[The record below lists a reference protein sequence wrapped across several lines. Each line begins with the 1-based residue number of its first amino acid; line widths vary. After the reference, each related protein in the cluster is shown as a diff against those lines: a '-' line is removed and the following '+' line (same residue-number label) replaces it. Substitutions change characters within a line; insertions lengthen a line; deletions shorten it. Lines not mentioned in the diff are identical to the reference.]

1 MADSMTPRER
11 LLTALAHKR
20 PDRVPI
26 DLGGVVTGIHRDAY
40 NRLKEYW
47 GIEEETEI
55 HDFKQQLAK
64 PSETMLEKMGV
75 DTRFLDSGSRS
86 SRGVEIFE
94 GEDYYGYTDAWGI
107 EWRMPKALPLYYD
120 MVNHP
125 MADLTVA
132 DLDHYDY
139 PPLASATDESIV
151 ALASIARDLYENTDY
166 GLMIF
171 GPASFFEFPWYLRGF
186 ENYLMDMMLNETFLN
201 KLLDKLLEQ
210 CIAYWEAHLAAVADY
225 VQVVQ
230 VADDLGHQ
238 GGPMMS
244 LELFEKFVKPRQK
257 EVIDFIKAR
266 TDAYICIHSCG
277 SIRQFIPSLIENGI
291 DAINP
296 VQVSAA
302 DMDPAELK
310 AEFGDRLSFWGGI
323 DTQHILPNGSP
334 EEVAAETR
342 RIIEILGEN
351 GGYVLNSVHNIQA
364 DVPPEN
370 IIAMFETAKAYRD

>member
-1 MADSMTPRER
+1 MANAMTPRER
-11 LLTALAHKR
+11 LLAALAHKR
-20 PDRVPI
+20 TDRVPI

-40 NRLKEYW
+40 NRLKQYW
-47 GIEEETEI
+47 GIEEQTQI
-55 HDFKQQLAK
+55 LDFKQQLAR

-86 SRGVEIFE
+86 SRGVEIVE

-107 EWRMPKALPLYYD
+107 EWRMPKVLPLYYD

-139 PPLASATDESIV
+139 PPLPSATDESIV
-151 ALASIARDLYENTDY
+151 ALAGIARDLYESTDY
-166 GLMIF
+166 GLVIF
-171 GPASFFEFPWYLRGF
+171 GPASFFEFAWYLRGF
-186 ENYLMDMMLNETFLN
+186 ENYMMDMVLNEAFIN

-210 CIAYWEAHLAAVADY
+210 HIAYWEAHLAAVADY

-244 LELFEKFVKPRQK
+244 LELFNKFVKPRQK

-266 TDAYICIHSCG
+266 TDAHIFIHSCG
-277 SIRQFIPSLIENGI
+277 SIRQFIPDFIENGI
-291 DAINP
+291 DIINP

-302 DMDPAELK
+302 DMAPAELK

-334 EEVAAETR
+334 EEVAAETK
-342 RIIEILGEN
+342 RIIETLGEN

-370 IIAMFETAKAYRD
+370 IIAMFETAKAYRN